1 MWSFFSSFF
10 EKNWIWLL
18 IFAMMSVA
26 VFFLLRLQVLLRD
39 HGAKTIAALLQKDPA
54 LCLERLEH
62 NRRLGWLFRKPVLL
76 LWKLDCYLALG
87 EDRQAQQTIEKLRA
101 SRLEPMDKLEL
112 YQKEISF
119 FATSGDGD
127 RAKKA
132 LSDLTTF
139 LKDAGAEKDPHYAQ
153 ILEEAELI
161 VGVYVEHN
169 TGLIKK
175 LIGRA
180 EHTKNPVMRGVIQYR
195 VAKLAWFKGDRSL
208 METYL
213 ARAGK
218 NLQGTLYEP
227 ILAAAAEDPRIL
239 ETK

>member
-18 IFAMMSVA
+18 IFAIMSVA
-26 VFFLLRLQVLLRD
+26 VFFLLRIQVLLRD
-39 HGAKTIAALLQKDPA
+39 HAAKTIVSLLQKDPA

-76 LWKLDCYLALG
+76 LWKLDCFLALG
-87 EDRQAQQTIEKLRA
+87 EDGKAKQTIEKLRA

-127 RAKKA
+127 RARKA
-132 LSDLTTF
+132 KENLTAL
-139 LKDAGAEKDPHYAQ
+139 LKEAGAEKDPRYAQ
-153 ILEEAELI
+153 ILEEAEI
-161 VGVYVEHN
+161 IIGVYVEHN

-195 VAKLAWFKGDRSL
+195 VAKLAWFKGDRAL

-218 NLQGTLYEP
+218 NLRGTLYEP

>member
-18 IFAMMSVA
+18 IFAIMSVA

-39 HGAKTIAALLQKDPA
+39 HAAKTIAALLQKDPA
-54 LCLERLEH
+54 LCLERLTR
-62 NRRLGWLFRKPVLL
+62 NRRLKWLFRRPVLL

-127 RAKKA
+127 RAQKA
-132 LSDLTTF
+132 LADLSAF
-139 LKDAGAEKDPHYAQ
+139 LKEAGAEKEPRYAQ

-161 VGVYVEHN
+161 IGVYVEHN

-180 EHTKNPVMRGVIQYR
+180 EHTKNPVMRGVTQYR
-195 VAKLAWFKGDRSL
+195 VAKLAWFKGDQTL

-218 NLQGTLYEP
+218 NLRGTLYEP